1 MHSMTEIMNS
11 FQFIHLDFLKSSC
24 QCMYGSISFDISNS
38 KKHISYK
45 DLTISAMIVT
55 TQNSVMYTKL
65 LYQWI
70 SDGLKGFYFH

>member
-1 MHSMTEIMNS
+1 
-11 FQFIHLDFLKSSC
+11 
-24 QCMYGSISFDISNS
+24 MYGSTSFDISNS

-45 DLTISAMIVT
+45 DLTISTMIVT